1 MLKGKQSR
9 GPSCGADRLGTRGVG
24 REASPA
30 GGREG
35 SFRAMGPSETPPLEG
50 LCRGTG
56 SCKARHAVGS
66 RRPRSRPTRQEG
78 QMPAPSVRGLGG
90 RSSQGASVRRR
101 VRAVAGPG
109 GPRRP
114 GVRELLPGGRARQAA
129 PDAARPL
136 RRPRP
141 IPATRPA
148 PLTRVPQDSV
158 LYLGGKLG
166 DPHCLS
172 QGGLGARRHG
182 PKPSRAESRGA
193 WPPAPGLLRA
203 AVTPSGSSLPPDQ
216 TGRRPL
222 VTLKEARPLA
232 PYLISTNNPRQRCP
246 RSPKYLPSP
255 EPLIPSFP
263 DGRLSVR
270 GFSTQFR

>member
-1 MLKGKQSR
+1 MPGHRLAQSAAR
-9 GPSCGADRLGTRGVG
+9 SGLPTPSQPPYSARGADAGALGPRARRAELAGSK
-24 REASPA
+24 REEEGA
-30 GGREG
+30 GGG
-35 SFRAMGPSETPPLEG
+35 GP
-50 LCRGTG
+50 R
-56 SCKARHAVGS
+56 
-66 RRPRSRPTRQEG
+66 
-78 QMPAPSVRGLGG
+78 
-90 RSSQGASVRRR
+90 
-101 VRAVAGPG
+101 

-141 IPATRPA
+141 ILATRPA

-193 WPPAPGLLRA
+193 WHPAPGLLRA

-232 PYLISTNNPRQRCP
+232 PYLTHTNNPRQRCP
-246 RSPKYLPSP
+246 RAPKYLPSP

-270 GFSTQFR
+270 SFSTQFR

>member
-1 MLKGKQSR
+1 
-9 GPSCGADRLGTRGVG
+9 
-24 REASPA
+24 
-30 GGREG
+30 
-35 SFRAMGPSETPPLEG
+35 MGPSETPPLEG

-56 SCKARHAVGS
+56 SCEARHAVGS

-136 RRPRP
+136 RRPRL

-182 PKPSRAESRGA
+182 PKPLRAESRGA
-193 WPPAPGLLRA
+193 WHPAPGLLRV

-216 TGRRPL
+216 TGRRHL

-232 PYLISTNNPRQRCP
+232 PYLINTNNPRQRCP